1 MLYETSNQEAP
12 MHRSLATFVVLSAL
26 SSTACVGEVS
36 DETEPSS
43 DLAADE
49 RESESVVTVPGVNGG
64 ACYLSPYNCKL
75 RVSGG
80 NRIMHVDGTVDWGVE
95 KATVLDGNGD
105 SLGVATN
112 ATLKFNYGQ
121 LRTFRGAKYVYAM
134 TTSTR
139 SSGWFPLASVKSA
152 DVLAARLGD
161 VDAHAAGLAKM
172 ACYAVADS
180 MDDSLAE
187 KKVVYDTASGPGPAG
202 EAAGDY
208 LARARANGKRSI
220 NLAFNVPGAGLGG
233 PAIDHFPAGTKFQRL
248 AVPTSTGAP
257 SIDIKLWAQDS
268 AGRFRKPAGELKFV
282 YGYVIAKTGT
292 LRAGWMPYPALRV
305 SSGCP

>member
-1 MLYETSNQEAP
+1 
-12 MHRSLATFVVLSAL
+12 MHRSLTTFVVLSAL
-26 SSTACVGEVS
+26 SSTACVGEVG

-80 NRIMHVDGTVDWGVE
+80 NRIMHTDGTVEWGVE

-121 LRTFRGAKYVYAM
+121 LRTFHGAKYVYAM
-134 TTSTR
+134 TTSTK

-161 VDAHAAGLAKM
+161 VDAHAAGLEKM

-180 MDDSLAE
+180 MDDGLAE
-187 KKVVYDTASGPGPAG
+187 KKVVYDTSSGPGPAG

-208 LARARANGKRSI
+208 LARVRANGKRSI

-233 PAIDHFPAGTKFQRL
+233 PAIDHFPTGTKFQRL

-282 YGYVIAKTGT
+282 YGYVVAKTGT